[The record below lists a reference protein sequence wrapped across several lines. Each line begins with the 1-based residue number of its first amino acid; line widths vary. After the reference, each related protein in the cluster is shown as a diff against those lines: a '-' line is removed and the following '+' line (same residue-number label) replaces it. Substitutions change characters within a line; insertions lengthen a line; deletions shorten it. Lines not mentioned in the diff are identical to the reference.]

1 MSVKANKKSDWAI
14 ALDKLTASEV
24 DEIPEGFKTSIQ
36 IAKDMGLSR
45 EQANKGITRLKKA
58 KMLETRKFKIR
69 TSGKHGLIK
78 YVDHYRLITSSAKGS
93 NPKGSVSSK
102 S

>member
-1 MSVKANKKSDWAI
+1 MIKRDQKSEWAI
-14 ALDKLTASEV
+14 ALGKLTESQV
-24 DEIPEGFKTSIQ
+24 DEVSEGFKTSVQ
-36 IAKDMGLSR
+36 IAKDMKLSR
-45 EQANKGITRLKKA
+45 EQANKCITRLKRA
-58 KMLETRKFKIR
+58 KMLETKKFKIR

-93 NPKGSVSSK
+93 NPKGSASSK